1 MVDGLRVKE
10 TYLVEMIRAV
20 RVNDTETSRSEITD
34 LIKAAAN
41 DLDRQGVRTI
51 DLDDP
56 LTKQAVKLYCK
67 AHYGYDNEPR
77 FQEAYEAL
85 SAAMSLSGDY
95 DEDGD

>member
-1 MVDGLRVKE
+1 MDAVRVKD
-10 TYLVEMIRAV
+10 TYLAEMLRAV
-20 RVNDTETSRSEITD
+20 RVNDTETSREEITS
-34 LIKAAAN
+34 LIQAAAN
-41 DLDRQGVRTI
+41 DLERQGVEVI
-51 DLDDP
+51 ELSDP

>member
-1 MVDGLRVKE
+1 MDAVRVKD
-10 TYLVEMIRAV
+10 TYLAEMLRAV
-20 RVNDTETSRSEITD
+20 RVNDTETSREEITS
-34 LIKAAAN
+34 LIQAAAN
-41 DLDRQGVRTI
+41 DLERQGVEVI
-51 DLDDP
+51 ELSDP

-67 AHYGYDNEPR
+67 AHYSYDNEPR